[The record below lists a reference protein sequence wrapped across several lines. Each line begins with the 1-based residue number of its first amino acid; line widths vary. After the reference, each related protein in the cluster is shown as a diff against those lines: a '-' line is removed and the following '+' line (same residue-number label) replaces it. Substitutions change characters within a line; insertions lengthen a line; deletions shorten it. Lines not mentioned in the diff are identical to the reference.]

1 MKTGSIKIDY
11 IYSKLNID
19 DFSKVIEKGIEDFGN
34 GYPMFE
40 DDSIEEDFVERC
52 FRYLYKFNI
61 YLTDRDEERGWVE
74 FEDNGIKYFA
84 VLFGISL
91 EDEIEDNLVC
101 VYSNNFEL
109 YRRDI

>member
-52 FRYLYKFNI
+52 FRYL
-61 YLTDRDEERGWVE
+61 
-74 FEDNGIKYFA
+74 
-84 VLFGISL
+84 
-91 EDEIEDNLVC
+91 
-101 VYSNNFEL
+101 
-109 YRRDI
+109 